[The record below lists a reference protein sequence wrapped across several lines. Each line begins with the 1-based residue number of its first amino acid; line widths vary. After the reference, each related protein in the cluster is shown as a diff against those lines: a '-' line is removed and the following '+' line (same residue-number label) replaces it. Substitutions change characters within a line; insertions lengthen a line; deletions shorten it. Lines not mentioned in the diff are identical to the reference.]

1 MTDRRACG
9 CNDFSRS
16 ELARRAVAEAG
27 RGLPAIEPGMPTPA
41 GTGLSRRSF
50 VSRAAGLALAVYG
63 GSKLASQAY
72 EEGIAQAAALP
83 NEPVFVS
90 IFLDGGADALSILF
104 PDGDSRYRVLR
115 PKLALPGGSGL
126 AFSEDSRLRWH
137 PSLASLATL
146 HGEGKVTVLPA
157 VGYTSPD
164 QSHFTSRHYWE
175 VGATD
180 PLLRTGWL
188 GRYLDKVGTQDNPL
202 QGLSLFTQLQPSLA
216 TSRVPVAS
224 IDGPDRYSL
233 VAQRVDGDVADG
245 MVRTLGPLGAAHE
258 KSKDSALKTAGAITS
273 QSFRL
278 RTQLLPFAPQNGQT
292 TFGGSVTYPTSTD
305 QFPRRMAGLAA
316 MLALGL
322 PLRCVTLEAPGMY
335 DTHAQQAD
343 ELSDALKLTGDTLL
357 AFQRDLES
365 RGLADRVL
373 VHLWTEFGRRAK
385 ENASLGTDHG
395 AAGTG
400 FLIGTRASGTMV
412 GEFPGLTSG
421 LDDKGNLRATSDFRG
436 VYSALLEQWLG
447 ADPAAIIPGA
457 SSFQR
462 PALVR

>member
-9 CNDFSRS
+9 CNDFSRT

-27 RGLPAIEPGMPTPA
+27 RGLPPIEPGMPLPA
-41 GTGLSRRSF
+41 GTGLNRRSF
-50 VSRAAGLALAVYG
+50 LSRAAGLALAVYG
-63 GSKLASQAY
+63 GTKLASQAY
-72 EEGIAQAAALP
+72 DDGIARAAAAPSDAVLI
-83 NEPVFVS
+83 S

-104 PDGDSRYRVLR
+104 PDGDPRYRVLR
-115 PKLALPGGSGL
+115 PKLALPASSGIG
-126 AFSEDSRLRWH
+126 FSEDARLRWH

-146 HGEGKVTVLPA
+146 HAEGKVTVMPA
-157 VGYTSPD
+157 IGYTSPD

-188 GRYLDKVGTQDNPL
+188 GRYLDLVGTQDNPL
-202 QGLSLFTQLQPSLA
+202 QGLSLFTRLQPSLA
-216 TSRVPVAS
+216 TSKVPVAS

-233 VAQRVDGDVADG
+233 TTQKVDGAVAEQ
-245 MVRTLGPLGAAHE
+245 MVQTLGPLGNAHE
-258 KSKDSALKTAGAITS
+258 KSKDTALSAAGRITS

-278 RTQLLPFAPQNGQT
+278 RTQLLPFAPGNNQT
-292 TFGGSVTYPTSTD
+292 SFGSSVIYPTSND

-316 MLALGL
+316 MLAMGL

-343 ELSDALKLTGDTLL
+343 ELSDSLKLTADTLL

-400 FLIGTRASGTMV
+400 FVIGTRASGRMV

-421 LDDKGNLRATSDFRG
+421 LDEKGNLRATSDFRA

-447 ADPAAIIPGA
+447 TDAAAIIPNA

>member
-1 MTDRRACG
+1 
-9 CNDFSRS
+9 
-16 ELARRAVAEAG
+16 
-27 RGLPAIEPGMPTPA
+27 MPVPA

-63 GSKLASQAY
+63 GSKLVSQAY
-72 EEGIAQAAALP
+72 EEGIARAALAP
-83 NEPVFVS
+83 NEPVLVS
-90 IFLDGGADALSILF
+90 IFLEGGADALSILF
-104 PDGDSRYRVLR
+104 PDGDAKYRVLR
-115 PKLALPGGSGL
+115 PKLALPAGSGV
-126 AFSEDSRLRWH
+126 AFAEDSRLRWA

-146 HGEGKVTVLPA
+146 HGEGKVTVMPA
-157 VGYTSPD
+157 IGYTSPD

-180 PLLRTGWL
+180 PLLGTGWL

-233 VAQRVDGDVADG
+233 TAQKVAGDVADG
-245 MVRTLGPLGAAHE
+245 MVQTLGPLGRAHE
-258 KSKDSALKTAGAITS
+258 KSKDAALKSAGQITS
-273 QSFRL
+273 QSHRL
-278 RTQLLPFAPQNGQT
+278 RTQLLPFTPTDGQT
-292 TFGGSVTYPTSTD
+292 TFGSPVTYPTSND

-335 DTHAQQAD
+335 DTHAQQAQ
-343 ELSDALKLTGDTLL
+343 ELGDALELTADTLL
-357 AFQRDLES
+357 AFQRDLEA

-373 VHLWTEFGRRAK
+373 IHLWTEFGRRAK

-400 FLIGTRASGTMV
+400 FLIGTRASGKMV
-412 GEFPGLTSG
+412 GEFPGLAGG
-421 LDDKGNLRATSDFRG
+421 LDEKGNLRATSDFRG

-447 ADPAAIIPGA
+447 TDAAAVIPGA
-457 SSFQR
+457 ASFQR
-462 PALVR
+462 PTLVR